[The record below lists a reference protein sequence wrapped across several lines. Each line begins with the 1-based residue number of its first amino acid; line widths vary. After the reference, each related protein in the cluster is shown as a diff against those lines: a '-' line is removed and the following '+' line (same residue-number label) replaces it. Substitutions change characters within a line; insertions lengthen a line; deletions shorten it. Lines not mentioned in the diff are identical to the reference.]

1 MLLDHTTSCL
11 IIIDVQEKLM
21 PAIEDQERVITN
33 CASLVTAAQRFSVP
47 MIMTEQYP
55 QGLGLT
61 VGAVGDC
68 AKGQAQ
74 IIDKISFSAMKH
86 DPFKNYISEL
96 ASPETSQIILA
107 GVEAHICVLQT
118 ALDLRNEGYQVFVVA
133 DAIGSRKEASIKIAL
148 ERLAMNGV
156 QLITTEMMLFEWTG
170 SCDSPAFKDI
180 RSLVV

>member
-11 IIIDVQEKLM
+11 IIIDIQEKLM
-21 PAIEDQERVITN
+21 PAIDGKERVIAN
-33 CASLVTAAQRFSVP
+33 CASLVSAAQRFNVP

-61 VGAVGDC
+61 LGAVGDC

-74 IIDKISFSAMKH
+74 IIDKVSFSAMKQ
-86 DPFKNYISEL
+86 DSFKNHINEL
-96 ASPETSQIILA
+96 ASPETSQLILA

-133 DAIGSRKEASIKIAL
+133 DAIGSREETSVKVAL
-148 ERLAMNGV
+148 ERMAMNGV

-180 RSLVV
+180 RSLLL

>member
-1 MLLDHTTSCL
+1 
-11 IIIDVQEKLM
+11 M
-21 PAIEDQERVITN
+21 PAIDDQERVITN
-33 CASLVTAAQRFSVP
+33 CANLVTAAQRFNVP

-61 VGAVGDC
+61 LSAIVDC

-74 IIDKISFSAMKH
+74 IMDKVSFSAMKH
-86 DPFKNYISEL
+86 EPFKNHISEL
-96 ASPETSQIILA
+96 ASPETSQLILA

-118 ALDLRNEGYQVFVVA
+118 ALDLRNKGYQVFVVA
-133 DAIGSRKEASIKIAL
+133 DAIGSRKETSVKIAL
-148 ERLAMNGV
+148 ERLAMNDV

-170 SCDSPAFKDI
+170 SCDNPAFKDI